1 MNKRNKISS
10 SAATRLAAL
19 DTRKCEEPSKKTA
32 HYHRIASLKTEK
44 GNFNKI
50 IFLIVISRALNWHR
64 VDRAWSMKLAST
76 LELTAP
82 SEISARLL

>member
-32 HYHRIASLKTEK
+32 HYHRIAFLKTGK
-44 GNFNKI
+44 G
-50 IFLIVISRALNWHR
+50 
-64 VDRAWSMKLAST
+64 T
-76 LELTAP
+76 LEPFYHFLVTGT
-82 SEISARLL
+82 